1 MWRVRYDR
9 RVRRVL
15 FIGCFAA
22 LLVASTVAAAEPEQR
37 PAFPAVTL
45 RTLDGS
51 GSVAVADFR
60 GRPVLLTFWASWC
73 GPCRVELPELEKLY
87 HDLIG
92 EGFVLLTVNV
102 DTLPAVADRFLA
114 QLGVSVPVYRMNQQ
128 DLVALDINSLPTNI
142 LLDREGKAVMV
153 STGYSP
159 TVPDSI
165 RRLVLDMGQRA
176 AEPFSAQGS

>member
-1 MWRVRYDR
+1 MGRVRYDR
-9 RVRRVL
+9 GVRRVL

-87 HDLIG
+87 QELLA

-102 DTLPAVADRFLA
+102 DSTPVVVDRYLA
-114 QLGVSVPVYRMNQQ
+114 QLGVSVPVYRMDQ
-128 DLVALDINSLPTNI
+128 DDLIALDINALPTNI
-142 LLDREGKAVMV
+142 LLDRAGQTVLV

-159 TVPDSI
+159 TVPDNI
-165 RRLVLDMGQRA
+165 RRLVREMEQAPAGPRGG
-176 AEPFSAQGS
+176 QGS

>member
-1 MWRVRYDR
+1 
-9 RVRRVL
+9 VRRFL
-15 FIGCFAA
+15 FIGWVAA
-22 LLVASTVAAAEPEQR
+22 LIIASSLVAAEPEQKTG
-37 PAFPAVTL
+37 FPAVSL

-60 GRPVLLTFWASWC
+60 GRPVLLSFWASWC

-87 HDLIG
+87 HELLG

-102 DTLPAVADRFLA
+102 DTLPAVADRYLA
-114 QLGVSVPVYRMNQQ
+114 QLGVSVPVYRMDQQ
-128 DLVALDINSLPTNI
+128 DLIALDINALPTNI
-142 LLDREGKAVMV
+142 LLDREGQTVMI

-176 AEPFSAQGS
+176 AEPASAQGS

>member
-159 TVPDSI
+159 TVADSI

-176 AEPFSAQGS
+176 AEPASAQGS

>member
-1 MWRVRYDR
+1 
-9 RVRRVL
+9 VRRILVIS
-15 FIGCFAA
+15 FVAA
-22 LLVASTVAAAEPEQR
+22 LLVASSVAAAEPGQR

-87 HDLIG
+87 HELLG

-114 QLGVSVPVYRMNQQ
+114 QLGVSVPVYRMDQR
-128 DLVALDINSLPTNI
+128 DLVALDINGLPTNI
-142 LLDREGKAVMV
+142 LIDREGKTAMV

-165 RRLVLDMGQRA
+165 RRLVHDMGRA
-176 AEPFSAQGS
+176 AAAPASAQGS